1 MTATVSPNRAKKNA
15 KKAAALAAAE
25 QPRLITRI
33 RNLFE
38 LEGWSTERIA
48 EAVELPRS
56 EVIHLIQT
64 TTPKQTEGLL

>member
-1 MTATVSPNRAKKNA
+1 MSATLQSKKRQKKNA
-15 KKAAALAAAE
+15 KKAAQLTDAE
-25 QPRLITRI
+25 HARLISRI

-56 EVIHLIQT
+56 KVIHLIQ
-64 TTPKQTEGLL
+64 KTEAF

>member
-25 QPRLITRI
+25 QARLITRI

-38 LEGWSTERIA
+38 IEGWSTERIS

-56 EVIHLIQT
+56 EVIRLIQT
-64 TTPKQTEGLL
+64 TTPKKTEAL